1 MSYASVWAKNNI
13 TKPNAK
19 LYLEKFGHLLKWQNY
34 KENIMDAGCGD
45 GCVTSEVLYPY
56 VRKHAQKILAVDKLD
71 GMIDYANKHN
81 KIDEIDYQLVDVTDQ
96 NKTKGLANQFR
107 HIFAFHLAQWI
118 PDTKTLLTGFHKMLK
133 PNENIYLSNNIG
145 FELNLCDYEKR
156 TYTIE
161 NFGEFLRAGLV
172 MYEHLERIPKELQDV
187 AG

>member
-118 PDTKTLLTGFHKMLK
+118 PDTK
-133 PNENIYLSNNIG
+133 
-145 FELNLCDYEKR
+145 
-156 TYTIE
+156 
-161 NFGEFLRAGLV
+161 
-172 MYEHLERIPKELQDV
+172 
-187 AG
+187 